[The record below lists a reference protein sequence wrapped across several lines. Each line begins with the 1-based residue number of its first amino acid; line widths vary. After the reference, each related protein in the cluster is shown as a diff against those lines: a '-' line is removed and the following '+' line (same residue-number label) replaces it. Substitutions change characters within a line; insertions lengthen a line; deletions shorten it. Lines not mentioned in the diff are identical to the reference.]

1 MKRYISKYMKIL
13 IKKLTRPIL
22 RWSGRQRE
30 WAWQQSSCRSESSS
44 CPTSWSSPQG
54 ADQTWCTR
62 NTFPWRY
69 IWYSSHPSHYTDDKE
84 FAPKFTRQLYWAVSS
99 TIIKFNLFTELCV
112 ARLTGNE
119 GRKLLLGLG
128 WAEIRF
134 DQLLL
139 GLAGTRE

>member
-1 MKRYISKYMKIL
+1 MKVLPVPLPGSHHRGEIRLDVLEIHSPEDTFYTHL
-13 IKKLTRPIL
+13 
-22 RWSGRQRE
+22 
-30 WAWQQSSCRSESSS
+30 SSS
-44 CPTSWSSPQG
+44 HLIQ
-54 ADQTWCTR
+54 QR
-62 NTFPWRY
+62 
-69 IWYSSHPSHYTDDKE
+69 DDKE
-84 FAPKFTRQLYWAVSS
+84 LLQSLLDNFTELQSS